1 MSQQAGQ
8 QCSAVYSREFVTSKV
23 MPELMD
29 LVTTYRPEVLWSD
42 GAQGAVPEYW
52 GSQQFLAWLY
62 NDSPVPDQSCT
73 INDNALCCIAVQV
86 RDRVVTNDRS
96 SHVFI

>member
-1 MSQQAGQ
+1 M
-8 QCSAVYSREFVTSKV
+8 YSREFVTSKV

-62 NDSPVPDQSCT
+62 NDSPVPDRSCT
-73 INDNALCCIAVQV
+73 INGSALCCCCSGAGPGG
-86 RDRVVTNDRS
+86 
-96 SHVFI
+96 H